1 MKKIAFICTGNTCR
15 SPMAEGIFNSIAKD
29 YTASSMGLFPSFSG
43 AAKNAIT
50 VMDSMGIDIV
60 NHVSK
65 GLSGMDDYELILTMT
80 EDQSRLLK
88 SELGLDNIYSL
99 KEFTTGKAGDVA
111 DPYGGDLKEYEL
123 TANELKEL
131 IIKLV
136 KKLEGS

>member
-50 VMDSMGIDIV
+50 VMDSMGIDIA

>member
-1 MKKIAFICTGNTCR
+1 
-15 SPMAEGIFNSIAKD
+15 MAEGIFNSIAKD

-43 AAKNAIT
+43 AAINAIT
-50 VMDSMGIDIV
+50 VMDSMGIDIS

>member
-1 MKKIAFICTGNTCR
+1 
-15 SPMAEGIFNSIAKD
+15 MAEGIFNSIAKD

-50 VMDSMGIDIV
+50 VMDSMGIDIA

-111 DPYGGDLKEYEL
+111 DPYGGDLEEYEL